1 MKQSHE
7 KQIIQIAKA
16 EGLCDKDARKAMRR
30 FQAAVSNLKTQR
42 KHEKPTIK
50 YIGSRETPE
59 RIEVHLIQE
68 GTADQMRNKARIV
81 FETHLQSQDK
91 DPDLWQKTDHKTRG
105 SLHITIYRPAPEEED
120 QSSPPPSRATRSKS
134 KPKGIAQAFKSM
146 SPEEQQAI
154 IQKMKQS
161 L

>member
-1 MKQSHE
+1 MKEHHE
-7 KQIIQIAKA
+7 KQVIKIAKA
-16 EGLCDKDARKAMRR
+16 EGLSDQDARKAMRR
-30 FQAAVSNLKTQR
+30 FQQSISNLKTQR

-50 YIGSRETPE
+50 YIGSREAPE

-91 DPDLWQKTDHKTRG
+91 DPDLWQKTEHKTRG
-105 SLHITIYRPAPEEED
+105 SLHISVYKPAQEEED
-120 QSSPPPSRATRSKS
+120 EPTPSRATRSKS
-134 KPKGIAQAFKSM
+134 KSKGIAQAFKSM
-146 SPEEQQAI
+146 SKEEQQAV
-154 IQKMKQS
+154 IQKMKQA